1 MNNNDLDRQVIELD
15 RRRTRPPASPKWLN
29 ECIAGETGK
38 PLPVL
43 ANVLIGLRAVFP
55 AAFAHDEM
63 LCVPMLMRSLTDE
76 LSFQPRPCTDVDVG
90 IAQERLQQLGLK
102 RVSKDVVH
110 QAVEIRSHECR
121 FHPVRDYLE
130 SLYWDGTERLPGLFP
145 LYFGADD
152 TEYARAV
159 GQMFLVSMVARIFE
173 PGCKADHLPVIEG
186 HQGALKSTACS
197 VLGGE
202 WFSDSLPDVSAGKDV
217 SQHLRGKW
225 LIEVSEMHAM
235 SRAETA
241 QLKAFITRTSER
253 YRPSYGRIEV
263 VEARQCVFIG
273 TTNRDTYLR
282 DETGGRRFWPIKVGT
297 IDIDKLAYD
306 RDQLFAEAT
315 FYYRDG
321 MPWWPDKE
329 FERAHIM
336 PEQSSRYESDVWEE
350 AIGRARNP
358 GSREPGLRTHRES
371 LCEGLERPSVNSIF
385 GLGLC
390 SDWMPKN
397 YRSSITART
406 SVTLTAW
413 GRAARRKVRAES
425 REGTNPKD
433 PARVLP
439 SIAFPGGTQGSGS
452 ILDLG
457 PSPLQTGLSV
467 RDDPRGVSPSFQRL
481 G

>member
-1 MNNNDLDRQVIELD
+1 M
-15 RRRTRPPASPKWLN
+15 
-29 ECIAGETGK
+29 
-38 PLPVL
+38 
-43 ANVLIGLRAVFP
+43 
-55 AAFAHDEM
+55 
-63 LCVPMLMRSLTDE
+63 
-76 LSFQPRPCTDVDVG
+76 
-90 IAQERLQQLGLK
+90 
-102 RVSKDVVH
+102 H

-130 SLYWDGTERLPGLFP
+130 SLCWDGIERLPGLFP

-159 GQMFLVSMVARIFE
+159 GHMFLVSMVARIFE

-263 VEARQCVFIG
+263 VEARQCVFVG
-273 TTNRDTYLR
+273 TTNRDAYLR

-297 IDIDKLAYD
+297 IDIDKLADD
-306 RDQLFAEAT
+306 RNQLFAEAT
-315 FYYRDG
+315 VYYREG

-329 FERAHIM
+329 FERAHIT
-336 PEQSSRYESDVWEE
+336 PEQASRYEADVWEE
-350 AIGRARNP
+350 SIADYLATLNTTKVGEVARNALHIETQ
-358 GSREPGLRTHRES
+358 RIATADQRR
-371 LCEGLERPSVNSIF
+371 
-385 GLGLC
+385 
-390 SDWMPKN
+390 
-397 YRSSITART
+397 ITA
-406 SVTLTAW
+406 AM
-413 GRAARRKVRAES
+413 E
-425 REGTNPKD
+425 
-433 PARVLP
+433 
-439 SIAFPGGTQGSGS
+439 
-452 ILDLG
+452 
-457 PSPLQTGLSV
+457 
-467 RDDPRGVSPSFQRL
+467 RL
-481 G
+481 GWRRSDKKGGKGYFPWVRS

>member
-1 MNNNDLDRQVIELD
+1 MKISN
-15 RRRTRPPASPKWLN
+15 RTG
-29 ECIAGETGK
+29 IAGRDLLTVRRKGERVTVHLGSNSRALATVS
-38 PLPVL
+38 PDEVFL

-130 SLYWDGTERLPGLFP
+130 SLCWDGIERLPGLFP

-159 GQMFLVSMVARIFE
+159 GHMFLVSMVARIFE

-241 QLKAFITRTSER
+241 QLKAFIHHNQRTLSAQL
-253 YRPSYGRIEV
+253 RP
-263 VEARQCVFIG
+263 
-273 TTNRDTYLR
+273 D
-282 DETGGRRFWPIKVGT
+282 
-297 IDIDKLAYD
+297 
-306 RDQLFAEAT
+306 
-315 FYYRDG
+315 
-321 MPWWPDKE
+321 
-329 FERAHIM
+329 
-336 PEQSSRYESDVWEE
+336 
-350 AIGRARNP
+350 
-358 GSREPGLRTHRES
+358 
-371 LCEGLERPSVNSIF
+371 
-385 GLGLC
+385 
-390 SDWMPKN
+390 
-397 YRSSITART
+397 
-406 SVTLTAW
+406 
-413 GRAARRKVRAES
+413 
-425 REGTNPKD
+425 
-433 PARVLP
+433 
-439 SIAFPGGTQGSGS
+439 
-452 ILDLG
+452 
-457 PSPLQTGLSV
+457 
-467 RDDPRGVSPSFQRL
+467 
-481 G
+481 